1 MSTAT
6 HQSDI
11 LVVPAD
17 AATNE
22 ITPPHRTAADREENH
37 PLERDRSAD
46 LEFQLEIQTIASRI
60 LAAAL
65 IDGACEAESVA
76 G

>member
-1 MSTAT
+1 VKVSTAT
-6 HQSDI
+6 HSDI
-11 LVVPAD
+11 LVPAD

-22 ITPPHRTAADREENH
+22 ITPPHRAAAEREEN
-37 PLERDRSAD
+37 PPRERDRSAD

-65 IDGACEAESVA
+65 IDGAREAESVA

>member
-6 HQSDI
+6 HPSDI
-11 LVVPAD
+11 LEPAD

-22 ITPPHRTAADREENH
+22 ITPPHRAAAERGENH

-65 IDGACEAESVA
+65 MDGAREAESVA

>member
-6 HQSDI
+6 HESDF
-11 LVVPAD
+11 LAPAD
-17 AATNE
+17 AATDE
-22 ITPPHRTAADREENH
+22 ITPPRRAAVEREEH
-37 PLERDRSAD
+37 QTVEQERSAD
-46 LEFQLEIQTIASRI
+46 LEFRLEIQTIASRI

-65 IDGACEAESVA
+65 MDGAREAESVA